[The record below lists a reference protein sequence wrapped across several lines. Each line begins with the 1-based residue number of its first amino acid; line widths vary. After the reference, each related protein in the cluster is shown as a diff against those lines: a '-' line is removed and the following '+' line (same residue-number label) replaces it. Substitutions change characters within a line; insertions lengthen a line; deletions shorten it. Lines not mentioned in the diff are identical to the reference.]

1 MLKITEKNKIDLGFD
16 KIIQFIV
23 ELCETH
29 IGEQLASI
37 INTDF
42 TKENLLKTLQ
52 ATHEYLGSLNS
63 QNQLPSH
70 LFDDLEKDLKL
81 LHIEDSILE
90 KDAFVKILN
99 LTQKTFEHVIFLQK
113 FNDYYPVL
121 YAYGQNLTLQKDII
135 NQIKN
140 VFDKYGDIKND
151 ATPELARIRKQ
162 IQLVKSKISQSFQAS
177 LTHFNNLGFLDE
189 IKESVIENTRV
200 LAVIAMHKR
209 KIKGAVLGSSKTG
222 SIIFIEPESTRNL
235 TRELQELIVEEKNE
249 IEKILFQLSH
259 KIRPYHSDLISYQAY
274 LGLIDFIC
282 AKAKFARKTNAIL
295 PNISNEKS
303 MVLRDAYHP
312 LLYLNNQ
319 SEKKY
324 TYPLQISM
332 TNNQR
337 IIVISGP
344 NAGGKTIALKTI
356 GLLQLMLQ
364 SGLLVPVHERSQM
377 FFFDRLMTDIGDNQS
392 IENHLSTYS
401 YRLKN
406 MNFFLKKCQSNTL
419 FLIDEFGTGSDP
431 ELGGALAETFLEEF
445 YHRGSYGVI
454 TTHYTNLKLLA
465 NELPGMSNANMLFD
479 QQTLEPTY
487 KLILGEAG
495 SSYTFEVAQK
505 NGIPYSLINRAK
517 KKIEQGK
524 VRFDKSLASLQKE
537 RMKLEKTNEIL
548 KQEEI
553 KAKAETEKVSHTQE
567 KVKDKLEKLQ
577 NFYDTNQ
584 RLVYLGE
591 KINQMAD
598 NYFENKNKKI
608 LIGEFLRIIEIEN
621 SKKQKKTKAEKVIEK
636 QIIEQ
641 VKQEILPEI
650 KVVREKVKKE
660 KIAKQKIENEK
671 PKRLLKVGDRV
682 RMIDGKAI
690 GTIDKIDKHQAFVNY
705 GIFTSQVKLDL
716 LEYV

>member
-1 MLKITEKNKIDLGFD
+1 MLKITDKNKTDLGFD
-16 KIIQFIV
+16 KIIHCIY
-23 ELCETH
+23 ECCETT
-29 IGEQLASI
+29 IGQKLTLQIKS
-37 INTDF
+37 DF
-42 TKENLLKTLQ
+42 NELELLQTLQ
-52 ATHEYLGSLNS
+52 ATNEYLGSLSS
-63 QNQLPSH
+63 QNHIPSQV
-70 LFDDLEKDLKL
+70 FEDLEKDFKL
-81 LHIEDSILE
+81 LNIENSVLE

-99 LTQKTFEHVIFLQK
+99 LTQKTFDHVNFLQK
-113 FNDYYPVL
+113 FNDYYIVL
-121 YAYGQNLTLQKDII
+121 ASFGAKLTLQKDII
-135 NQIKN
+135 NQIKLIL
-140 VFDKYGDIKND
+140 DKFGEIKND
-151 ATPELARIRKQ
+151 ATPELARIRRQ
-162 IQLVKSKISQSFQAS
+162 IQLIKSKIGQSFQAS
-177 LTHFNNLGFLDE
+177 LVHFIGLGYLDE

-200 LAVIAMHKR
+200 LAVTAMHRR
-209 KIKGAVLGSSKTG
+209 KVKGAVLGASKTG

-235 TRELQELIVEEKNE
+235 GRELQELIVEEKNE
-249 IEKILFQLSH
+249 IEKILYLLTQ
-259 KIRPYHSDLISYQAY
+259 KIRPYQIDLVSYQNY
-274 LGLIDFIC
+274 LGLMDFIC
-282 AKAKFARKTNAIL
+282 AKANFAKKINAIL
-295 PNISNEKS
+295 PKISKEKK
-303 MVLRDAYHP
+303 LILKDAFHP
-312 LLYLNNQ
+312 LLYLTNRA
-319 SEKKY
+319 EKTN

-332 TNNQR
+332 EANQR

-377 FFFDRLMTDIGDNQS
+377 FFFERMLTDIGDNQS

-406 MNFFLKKCQSNTL
+406 MNFFLKKCQENTL

-465 NELPGMSNANMLFD
+465 NELPCMSNANMLFD

-517 KKIEQGK
+517 KKIEHGK

-553 KAKAETEKVSHTQE
+553 KAKVESEKVTNTQE
-567 KVKDKLEKLQ
+567 KIKDKLEKFQ
-577 NFYDTNQ
+577 SFYDANQ

-591 KINQMAD
+591 KVNQMAD
-598 NYFENKNKKI
+598 EYFENKNKKV
-608 LIGEFLRIIEIEN
+608 LIGEFIRLVEIEN
-621 SKKQKKTKAEKVIEK
+621 SKKNKKTKAEKIIEK
-636 QIIEQ
+636 QAVEDI
-641 VKQEILPEI
+641 KKEIFPEI
-650 KVVREKVKKE
+650 KVIREKVKKE
-660 KIAKQKIENEK
+660 KQAKIKAEIEK

-690 GTIDKIDKHQAFVNY
+690 GTIDKIDKILAFVNY
-705 GIFTSQVKLDL
+705 GIFTSQVKLEL